1 MRNQYEEG
9 DNVFASGYVRNY
21 LEFEVSLV
29 QLEIFN
35 RLNSINLKRR
45 DQKWR
50 CKSGA
55 FGI

>member
-1 MRNQYEEG
+1 M
-9 DNVFASGYVRNY
+9 FTSGSV
-21 LEFEVSLV
+21 LDIVEFEESLV

-35 RLNSINLKRR
+35 RLNSINVKRR

-50 CKSGA
+50 WKSGV

>member
-1 MRNQYEEG
+1 MRNQYEVG
-9 DNVFASGYVRNY
+9 DNVFTSGSV
-21 LEFEVSLV
+21 LDIVEFEESLV

-35 RLNSINLKRR
+35 RLNSINVKRR

-50 CKSGA
+50 WKSGV